1 MRKPTSWLLPADEP
15 ILGLLTAQW
24 TTVTSSLEA
33 VAAWT
38 HGTTTTAEIRAV
50 LDVAVDR
57 ERDERRALHRRVRSA
72 FWTPLDPEDIY
83 ELGERIGMLHRQLE
97 LLVSE
102 AEASGT
108 EPDRALG
115 VILASVTAAAD
126 PLDAV
131 LRTLPATET
140 VKLADEACD
149 RLEAADDAYR
159 AALRGLRGADV
170 RDETHRRELYRR
182 AEQVTEAAI
191 HVAHRAWYAVCKIG

>member
-1 MRKPTSWLLPADEP
+1 MKKPTSWLLPADEP

-24 TTVTSSLEA
+24 TTVTTSLEA

-38 HGTTTTAEIRAV
+38 HGTTTNAEVRAV
-50 LDVAVDR
+50 LDVAIDR

-97 LLVSE
+97 LLVAE
-102 AEASGT
+102 AESSGT
-108 EPDRALG
+108 EPDPALDG
-115 VILASVTAAAD
+115 ILAAVTAAAG

-131 LRTLPATET
+131 LRSLPATEA

-159 AALRGLRGADV
+159 AALRSLGGAGV
-170 RDETHRRELYRR
+170 RDECHRRELYGRG
-182 AEQVTEAAI
+182 EQITEAAI